1 MRTVLLASILS
12 LALLPRAAD
21 AEAPA
26 RPEAADKNAA
36 RDRILG
42 ALELPRKAQALRKAG
57 LDDAAVKAGLK
68 AARDKKLHAREAADL
83 LDAAAQAVKDH
94 GPVDNFGAFVQ
105 SQLDSGKRGKDLA
118 EAIRAEHLAR
128 GKGHDGKGK
137 PDTKG
142 HDDKGHDAA
151 DHDSKGND
159 SKGNDAKANDNK
171 GADAAGPD
179 AKGHDTKANDSKGV
193 DAAGPDAKG
202 KSADAAGPD
211 AKAKP
216 ADAATPDTKGKS
228 ADKPGPDDKGKSAKP
243 DK

>member
-1 MRTVLLASILS
+1 MRIILLASILS

-105 SQLDSGKRGKDLA
+105 SQLDGGKRGKDLA

-142 HDDKGHDAA
+142 HDTKGHDDKGHDAA
-151 DHDSKGND
+151 DPDSKGND

-179 AKGHDTKANDSKGV
+179 
-193 DAAGPDAKG
+193 
-202 KSADAAGPD
+202 
-211 AKAKP
+211 
-216 ADAATPDTKGKS
+216 TKGKS